1 MKSVLTCLPATETVC
16 ANLIVVERFKMSQ
29 ITFISIHILANQI
42 HIMTINQHNSVKHAF
57 SVPNWSEMCGLVDVL
72 TVLPLS
78 PTRCITIY
86 RRTDRENIMQ
96 ELIYIYIYIEREIEI
111 DRERQTDRD
120 RERHIN
126 PLNIRYIFSR
136 SIGNTENHVATLT
149 CLEWMGAS
157 NFKIGLH
164 QFNLRLHH
172 FSQFPSNV

>member
-1 MKSVLTCLPATETVC
+1 
-16 ANLIVVERFKMSQ
+16 MSQ
-29 ITFISIHILANQI
+29 IMFISTHILANQI

-86 RRTDRENIMQ
+86 RSTDRENIMQ
-96 ELIYIYIYIEREIEI
+96 ELEISIYREREI
-111 DRERQTDRD
+111 DRERQTETD

-164 QFNLRLHH
+164 QLNLRLHH